1 MLGWASCSG
10 SVPRQRSPKLPKLSC
25 LCKETTEIVQIENM
39 PGSHHSYR
47 TYDSLKYTI
56 DDMGLDEF
64 KRKVEERLGK
74 KVSPARKH
82 QPFTK
87 NIDDFSGW
95 VKGDDGLYSHT
106 IFIENGTKQ
115 R

>member
-1 MLGWASCSG
+1 M
-10 SVPRQRSPKLPKLSC
+10 
-25 LCKETTEIVQIENM
+25 TTTIRVLT
-39 PGSHHSYR
+39 R
-47 TYDSLKYTI
+47 VSLKYTI

-64 KRKVEERLGK
+64 KRQVEKRLGR
-74 KVSPARKH
+74 VMSAPRKH

-106 IFIENGTKQ
+106 VFIENGTLLNVDNLTDHVRKSRRPYRASSQ
-115 R
+115 SGIA

>member
-1 MLGWASCSG
+1 M
-10 SVPRQRSPKLPKLSC
+10 
-25 LCKETTEIVQIENM
+25 TTTTCGLNDV
-39 PGSHHSYR
+39 
-47 TYDSLKYTI
+47 SLKYTI

-64 KRKVEERLGK
+64 KRQVEERLGRPL
-74 KVSPARKH
+74 PAPRKH

-106 IFIENGTKQ
+106 VFIENGMLLKVDNFADFIRQSRRSGRTSSESGIA
-115 R
+115 